1 MKPIFIFLSVL
12 ILLFTILAAVSGNFL
27 NPEEANHPAIA
38 PVNAH
43 QDPPANLQPIEIKSG
58 ISATSVISP
67 EPTITPSWTPFLP
80 VTSTPTAT
88 IAKPTATSTPS
99 VTPTST
105 LDPEQWKQ
113 WPAMPIQVSD
123 RMRRIYQ
130 MGINSGNDPK
140 SFSILGDC
148 QSQPWVF
155 MGIYDSNPDY
165 VLELDPDLQEAA
177 ANFHGS
183 FNRYSPTVKDGTTEA
198 ALLWSLWND
207 NQAGLCEVYESPLDC
222 ELRVHNPVIAFL
234 HVGTHWEARNENYLR
249 QVIDKLLANGTVPI
263 VVTKADNREFDERI
277 NGNLVKLAAEY
288 DLPLWNFWA
297 SVQDLPNHGMLYN
310 SNMYLSSAGLEV
322 HQQDAL
328 KVLDFVWRELQKQ
341 SRFLP

>member
-1 MKPIFIFLSVL
+1 MKLFLIFLSLL
-12 ILLFTILAAVSGNFL
+12 ILLFILLAVVSGNFF
-27 NPEEANHPAIA
+27 NPEGPSHPAIA
-38 PVNAH
+38 LVNAH
-43 QDPPANLQPIEIKSG
+43 QDPSANLLPIGLKSAT
-58 ISATSVISP
+58 STTSVISP
-67 EPTITPSWTPFLP
+67 ESTVTPTRTAFLP
-80 VTSTPTAT
+80 LTDTPTAT
-88 IAKPTATSTPS
+88 VVTPTASATPS

-105 LDPEQWKQ
+105 LDPAQWKQ
-113 WPAMPIQVSD
+113 WPVMPIQVSD
-123 RMRRIYQ
+123 RMRRIYDQ
-130 MGINSGNDPK
+130 GILNGNDPK

-155 MGIYDSNPDY
+155 MGIYDTNPDY
-165 VLELDPDLQEAA
+165 VLQLNPDLQEAA

-198 ALLWSLWND
+198 ALMWSLWND

-234 HVGTHWEARNENYLR
+234 HVGTHWEARNEYYLNL
-249 QVIDKLLANGTVPI
+249 IIEKLLANGTVPI
-263 VVTKADNREFDERI
+263 VVTKADNREFDERV
-277 NGNLVKLAAEY
+277 NGNLVKLAAKY

-310 SNMYLSSAGLEV
+310 SNMYLSSAGLAV

-328 KVLDFVWRELQKQ
+328 TVLNFVWRELQK
-341 SRFLP
+341 

>member
-1 MKPIFIFLSVL
+1 MKPIYIFLSVL
-12 ILLFTILAAVSGNFL
+12 ILLITILVAVSGNFL
-27 NPEEANHPAIA
+27 NPEEASLPVIGA
-38 PVNAH
+38 VNAY
-43 QDPPANLQPIEIKSG
+43 QEPAANLHPIGIKSG
-58 ISATSVISP
+58 ISATSLISP
-67 EPTITPSWTPFLP
+67 QPTTTATRTPFLP

-88 IAKPTATSTPS
+88 VAIPTATLTPS

-113 WPAMPIQVSD
+113 WPVMPIQVSD
-123 RMRRIYQ
+123 RMRRIYEQ
-130 MGINSGNDPK
+130 GILNGNDPK

-155 MGIYDSNPDY
+155 MGIYDNNPDF
-165 VLELDPDLQEAA
+165 VLQLNPDLQEAA

-207 NQAGLCEVYESPLDC
+207 NRAGLCEVYESPLDC

-234 HVGTHWEARNENYLR
+234 HVGTHWEARNEYYLNL
-249 QVIDKLLANGTVPI
+249 IIEKLLANGTVPI

-277 NGNLVKLAAEY
+277 NGNLVKLAAKY

-310 SNMYLSSAGLEV
+310 SNMYLSSAGLAV

-328 KVLDFVWRELQKQ
+328 KVLDFVWRELQN
-341 SRFLP
+341 